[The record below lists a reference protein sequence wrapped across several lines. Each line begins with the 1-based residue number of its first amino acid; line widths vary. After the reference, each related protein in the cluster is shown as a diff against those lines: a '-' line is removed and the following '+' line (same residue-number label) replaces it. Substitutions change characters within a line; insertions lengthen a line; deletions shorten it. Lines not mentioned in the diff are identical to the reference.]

1 MTIYISKKFQAIEIL
16 KDENI
21 SINFNGCKHVAKN
34 IGIVNLMPKKSETEA
49 QIVKLL
55 NNCDEDL
62 NIHFIKINTYKSE
75 HENYRYMQL
84 NYEDFDEIK
93 QKLDGIII
101 TGAPLEKIEFR
112 DVSYI
117 DELNAILDYI
127 RKNKK
132 YSLYIC
138 WGAQVAL
145 NHFYG
150 VRKELK
156 ESKIFGVFR
165 HKIIK
170 RDDILKDVYNSFKS
184 PHSRYTSLNRQDI
197 ENSNSLELLAIT
209 EENEEHILKGN
220 FNDYYILGHLEY
232 DKDTLKKE
240 YLRDLNKGL
249 KINISKYY
257 FKNNSIE
264 SDIDFSW
271 REDAIKIYS
280 NWIKIISKDN
290 GK

>member
-21 SINFNGCKHVAKN
+21 SINFNGCKHGAKH

-150 VRKELK
+150 IRKELK
-156 ESKIFGVFR
+156 GSKIFGVFR

-197 ENSNSLELLAIT
+197 ENSNGLELLAIT
-209 EENEEHILKGN
+209 EENEEHVLKGN

-249 KINISKYY
+249 KINIPKYY

>member
-1 MTIYISKKFQAIEIL
+1 M
-16 KDENI
+16 
-21 SINFNGCKHVAKN
+21 
-34 IGIVNLMPKKSETEA
+34 
-49 QIVKLL
+49 
-55 NNCDEDL
+55 
-62 NIHFIKINTYKSE
+62 
-75 HENYRYMQL
+75 
-84 NYEDFDEIK
+84 
-93 QKLDGIII
+93 
-101 TGAPLEKIEFR
+101 
-112 DVSYI
+112 
-117 DELNAILDYI
+117 
-127 RKNKK
+127 
-132 YSLYIC
+132 
-138 WGAQVAL
+138 
-145 NHFYG
+145 
-150 VRKELK
+150 
-156 ESKIFGVFR
+156 
-165 HKIIK
+165 
-170 RDDILKDVYNSFKS
+170 
-184 PHSRYTSLNRQDI
+184 NRQDI

-249 KINISKYY
+249 KINIPKYY

>member
-21 SINFNGCKHVAKN
+21 SINFNGCKHVAKH

-156 ESKIFGVFR
+156 ESKIFAVFR

-249 KINISKYY
+249 KINIPKYY